1 MTRKRI
7 SDLLREEAGN
17 ADSKV
22 QAAPIEAAPIE
33 VAPIEAEVK
42 AVAPDKPVSTAPNLL
57 EAELKTELEALK
69 AALDAAQ
76 KDAIAQASELAKAQ
90 DQIASL
96 KSELSKT
103 KGYQK
108 EIDSQKE
115 LISKLYGELQKENP
129 LQSEFNNQKT
139 LIESLYVEIE
149 QLKQAP
155 GAQAAI
161 AIASPSP
168 TAAIAKVRPTTQQSA
183 LSKLPA
189 YHPIPRPIG
198 KTLPGQSKKAAIDN
212 DVIGWFD

>member
-7 SDLLREEAGN
+7 SDLLREEVGN
-17 ADSKV
+17 TDSTV
-22 QAAPIEAAPIE
+22 QAAPIEVVSIETTPIDAAPIE
-33 VAPIEAEVK
+33 VEVK
-42 AVAPDKPVSTAPNLL
+42 
-57 EAELKTELEALK
+57 ALK

-76 KDAIAQASELAKAQ
+76 KDAIAQAAELAKSQ

-129 LQSEFNNQKT
+129 LQSEVNNQKA
-139 LIESLYVEIE
+139 LIESLYLEIE

-155 GAQAAI
+155 VAQTAI
-161 AIASPSP
+161 AKASPPP
-168 TAAIAKVRPTTQQSA
+168 TAAIAKVRPTAQQTA